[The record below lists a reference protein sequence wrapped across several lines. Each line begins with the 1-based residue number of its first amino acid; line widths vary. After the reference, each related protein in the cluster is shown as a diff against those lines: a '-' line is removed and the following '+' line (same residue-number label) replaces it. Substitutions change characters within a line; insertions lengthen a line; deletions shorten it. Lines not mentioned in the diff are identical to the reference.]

1 MRNSKPERKE
11 GPDRHE
17 TLVFLLKSGIMK
29 TVVSLLREK
38 DALPEK
44 DEYSDF
50 CNRTRIPEE

>member
-1 MRNSKPERKE
+1 MRNSEPERKE

-17 TLVFLLKSGIMK
+17 TLVFPLKSGIMK
-29 TVVSLLREK
+29 NVVSLLREK